1 MKINFLSR
9 KKISKEQL
17 VDEIRSKLTKNG
29 YKWEMHEGELLLTKN
44 DNIFRVCFWGNHN
57 NTIFRT
63 YFVWHYSNEW
73 LKQFE
78 PWMLD
83 LETYMTNREY
93 PHTTSMMLAED
104 LYCCRFETAVCNA
117 EDFLY
122 DFEVAN
128 CRISEAVGYF
138 FDRLHKCEKKNPI
151 DEAGSDSAVPTEP
164 VDKYPWQ
171 DPIERIVEKADNG
184 DGESNYRLGVC
195 YTFGLYGFEENKSKA
210 VECYQ
215 TAVEANNY
223 QAMFNLAAMYS
234 NADGVPYNHDLAIE
248 LLYRVESES
257 NNNELI
263 QKARAAT
270 VHVNSLEPVEYLFK

>member
-83 LETYMTNREY
+83 LETCMTNREY

-138 FDRLHKCEKKNPI
+138 FDRLHKREKKILLMKLVRTRLFPLNRLTSI
-151 DEAGSDSAVPTEP
+151 LGRTLLRGLLKRLTTEMAKAITGCEYAILSDSTVSRRTSPKPSNVIRLPWRRTTIRPCSTLRLCTATLMV
-164 VDKYPWQ
+164 YPITTIW
-171 DPIERIVEKADNG
+171 PLSYCIEWNPNRTITN
-184 DGESNYRLGVC
+184 
-195 YTFGLYGFEENKSKA
+195 
-210 VECYQ
+210 
-215 TAVEANNY
+215 
-223 QAMFNLAAMYS
+223 
-234 NADGVPYNHDLAIE
+234 
-248 LLYRVESES
+248 
-257 NNNELI
+257 
-263 QKARAAT
+263 
-270 VHVNSLEPVEYLFK
+270 